1 MDQPQPLPIPTCT
14 CGSVDFDELR
24 TMLPVYGGNDYVSA
38 ATTKALWDENLPRLF
53 ASHLLA
59 EASQKLTSQD
69 RGKEYVKALFLGFK

>member
-38 ATTKALWDENLPRLF
+38 ATTKALWMRICR
-53 ASHLLA
+53 AC
-59 EASQKLTSQD
+59 SQVTFWQKPS
-69 RGKEYVKALFLGFK
+69 GS